1 MKRITLIILFMT
13 PFLCLASQTPN
24 LNIDDELDVGE
35 EKLSV
40 EERLE
45 YQRQRFEDIEQVAA
59 GKLESIQKQHLK
71 GKARV
76 WQRAKDIAKRLEPL
90 ERRLWVEF
98 FKIHK
103 EAPYT
108 DLYFERM
115 LRRITYLWDKGT
127 SRLQED
133 MKESYFIHT
142 AAEFLLDDDAELLLK
157 DIEKDRTQSQLLRVE
172 ARKVLDLMSQLRL
185 EQTQLD
191 TRTELRFGELEAWKQ
206 KRATE
211 VQNTIDFLQGLQG

>member
-1 MKRITLIILFMT
+1 MT
-13 PFLCLASQTPN
+13 PLLCLASQTPN

-35 EKLSV
+35 EQLSV

-45 YQRQRFEDIEQVAA
+45 FQRQRFEDIEEVAA

-71 GKARV
+71 GKARI
-76 WQRAKDIAKRLEPL
+76 WQRAKDFAKRLKPI

-108 DLYFERM
+108 NLYFERM
-115 LRRITYLWDKGT
+115 LRRITYLWDKET

-133 MKESYFIHT
+133 MKESYFIRA
-142 AAEFLLDDDAELLLK
+142 AAEFLLDDNAELLLK

-185 EQTQLD
+185 ELTQLEI
-191 TRTELRFGELEAWKQ
+191 RKQVSFVELDEWEQ
-206 KRATE
+206 KRNTE
-211 VQNTIDFLQGLQG
+211 VQNTIDFLKSLQR